1 MVPVQSDVLLVEQLQ
16 RLVERLGEPVEREH
30 VEAREQF
37 PEEIQVAVRARIGAN
52 ARDLAVVE
60 LNELGRLSR
69 TARSVV
75 VRLEEGLRTGKAIPD
90 QGSDERP
97 ELTFGV
103 RTHPDDSIPLVEYD
117 ERRLLHRDGHG
128 GDILRRGSEGV
139 EQCPNGQSGSG
150 TGQVRAR
157 RRYAPPVGNAVIVS
171 AVRTP
176 FGRLGGGLAAY
187 PATELGALAIRAALD
202 RVGLEPGEV
211 EYVIMGQVLQAGVG
225 QAPARQAA
233 VAAGIP
239 KEIPADT
246 INKVCASSIR
256 AIQIADLMIRTGDH
270 ELVVTGGMESM
281 SNAPYLL
288 PKARFGYRL
297 GNGEVV
303 DHMVFDGLT
312 SSFDGLHMVAQAS
325 LVSRELGISREE
337 QDEWAYRSHQR
348 AAAAQDDGRFD
359 DEIVPVGDV
368 TADEG
373 VRRDTTLEKLAALK
387 PVFDPDG
394 TTTAGNAPGVNDGA
408 SCVVV
413 CSEEFAARRGLE
425 PLATIL
431 AQGYVADDFAYLART
446 PARAGEQALAKA
458 GKTIDDV
465 SRVEINEAFSSV
477 AKNST
482 RMLGADEEIVNVNG
496 GAVALGH
503 PIGASGGRIV
513 TTMIHELRRS
523 GGGLGLAA
531 ICSGGGQG
539 DALLIEV

>member
-1 MVPVQSDVLLVEQLQ
+1 V
-16 RLVERLGEPVEREH
+16 
-30 VEAREQF
+30 
-37 PEEIQVAVRARIGAN
+37 
-52 ARDLAVVE
+52 
-60 LNELGRLSR
+60 SR
-69 TARSVV
+69 S
-75 VRLEEGLRTGKAIPD
+75 
-90 QGSDERP
+90 
-97 ELTFGV
+97 
-103 RTHPDDSIPLVEYD
+103 
-117 ERRLLHRDGHG
+117 
-128 GDILRRGSEGV
+128 
-139 EQCPNGQSGSG
+139 
-150 TGQVRAR
+150 
-157 RRYAPPVGNAVIVS
+157 VIVS

-176 FGRLGGGLAAY
+176 FGRLGGGLASQ
-187 PATELGALAIRAALD
+187 PATALGSIAIRA
-202 RVGLEPGEV
+202 GLERAGLAPGEV
-211 EYVIMGQVLQAGVG
+211 EYVIMGQVLQAGAG

-233 VAAGIP
+233 VGAGIP
-239 KEIPADT
+239 KEVPADT
-246 INKVCASSIR
+246 VNKVCASSIR
-256 AIQIADLMIRTGDH
+256 ALEIADLMIRAGGH

-312 SSFDGLHMVAQAS
+312 STFDGLHMVQQAS
-325 LVSRELGISREE
+325 LVARELGITREE
-337 QDEWAYRSHQR
+337 QDEWALRSHLR
-348 AAAAQDDGRFD
+348 AAAAQDEGRFD

-373 VRRDTTLEKLAALK
+373 VRRDTTLEKLRALQ
-387 PVFDPDG
+387 PVFDPEG

-413 CSEEFAARRGLE
+413 CSEEFAERRGLE

-431 AQGYVADDFAYLART
+431 AQGYVADDYAYLART
-446 PARAGEQALAKA
+446 PARAGEQALSKV
-458 GKTIDDV
+458 GKTAGDL

-482 RMLGADEEIVNVNG
+482 RMLGVDEEIVNVNG

-513 TTMIHELRRS
+513 ATMVHDLRRN